1 MRPLAVSNRKSDRNS
16 GRRQPLEPT
25 RGSALNSLLTPIDP
39 QRRHRRRKFVK
50 MRRLAICAA
59 CSVTTFAA
67 SVSADTYPRQAGI
80 DAVHL
85 VVDHEQVII
94 EAWHEHG

>member
-1 MRPLAVSNRKSDRNS
+1 M
-16 GRRQPLEPT
+16 
-25 RGSALNSLLTPIDP
+25 
-39 QRRHRRRKFVK
+39 K

-94 EAWHEHG
+94 EAWHEHGSFGGWACDQRPPGVVMAGYRTRRRPNAQTGS